1 MYFELTKDFQEAE
14 KWAQESVS
22 MFMELCKTSQ
32 DRRILEN
39 VFKSII
45 NLQSLHV
52 CQGHPELSEKIFEEI
67 VVPNFSQG
75 FENVEFFTYVV
86 KLASGYASHDYPEF
100 VNSKC
105 QVILDMYGEHAESL
119 DLSLEHHS
127 VVDGGILGLVASARS
142 LLGHQLLNEGKVQE
156 FMDHF
161 SRFEKEKR
169 AFQV

>member
-22 MFMELCKTSQ
+22 MFMELCITSQ

-75 FENVEFFTYVV
+75 FENVE
-86 KLASGYASHDYPEF
+86 
-100 VNSKC
+100 
-105 QVILDMYGEHAESL
+105 
-119 DLSLEHHS
+119 
-127 VVDGGILGLVASARS
+127 
-142 LLGHQLLNEGKVQE
+142 
-156 FMDHF
+156 
-161 SRFEKEKR
+161 
-169 AFQV
+169 